1 MGSPSGSL
9 PVATANSAY
18 LPPVDVW
25 SVESLTAVSEA
36 NHSGANAEDG
46 SGSNGGSSS
55 KSTSAERE
63 IRYLDQMLF
72 KAEMKLN
79 QATRTSNKA
88 NMTINECKMG
98 VLHLSNLLFVNEKL
112 LSNLPSS
119 KAPHIRS
126 DEDIA
131 RVLSWCEERILAINE
146 SMVLDNS
153 TKAPVTDDSLPLQ
166 ARQMELAAL
175 IEVCTCIYVVYMN
188 YRRACITVCHEVSI
202 QLQTVCLTFRI
213 ILISDSAQQGSGR
226 QISFQTAPQSAAA
239 TPKTA

>member
-1 MGSPSGSL
+1 MSMSPHASTGIGGASIGSPPIGASAMTANGGFSL
-9 PVATANSAY
+9 PA
-18 LPPVDVW
+18 VDVW

-36 NHSGANAEDG
+36 GAMDPNNPSNSSNSSSSSGGGASNTDG
-46 SGSNGGSSS
+46 SIKGSKTHGN
-55 KSTSAERE
+55 STSAERE

-79 QATRTSNKA
+79 QVTRTSNKA

-98 VLHLSNLLFVNEKL
+98 VLHLANLLFVNEKL

-119 KAPHIRS
+119 KVPVIRS
-126 DEDIA
+126 DEDIC

-153 TKAPVTDDSLPLQ
+153 TKAPLVDDSLPLQ

-175 IEVCTCIYVVYMN
+175 IEVRIYVYVHIYAHI
-188 YRRACITVCHEVSI
+188 YVH
-202 QLQTVCLTFRI
+202 
-213 ILISDSAQQGSGR
+213 ISMSSYGL
-226 QISFQTAPQSAAA
+226 
-239 TPKTA
+239 